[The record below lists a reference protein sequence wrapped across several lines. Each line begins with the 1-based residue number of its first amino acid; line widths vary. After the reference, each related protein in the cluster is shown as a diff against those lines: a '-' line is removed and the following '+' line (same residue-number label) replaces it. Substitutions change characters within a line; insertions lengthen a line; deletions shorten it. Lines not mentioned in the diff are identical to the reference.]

1 MAFVE
6 KVVLHAYEV
15 TPEDIDNLRGH
26 GFSDADILDIVL
38 RALHRCLISKIWDAL
53 GFQPSSEGLKETEEV
68 LGEELYQALQVGR
81 VYSQA
86 D

>member
-1 MAFVE
+1 MAFTE

-15 TPEDIDNLRGH
+15 TPEDIDTLHRH

-38 RALHRCLISKIWDAL
+38 TTSYRCLLGKMVDAL
-53 GFQPSSEGLKETEEV
+53 GFPPPSQWLKGIEEA
-68 LGEELYQALQVGR
+68 LGKQLYQALQVGR